1 MDSQRES
8 VERWM
13 IPLQGQPSKHQI
25 CASSRR
31 CLADHFRPRSASARF
46 AGFHTVYTPRTRTA
60 YRLDQPLFCTYTAW
74 LLWLGSLAVRCSA
87 SHCLASALFVC
98 PRLSFFHSF
107 IHPPPWHFNP
117 SWCPLVE
124 SSDIVQYQVAFS
136 CSVTLIVSDR
146 LLQSERLKCRG
157 HF

>member
-1 MDSQRES
+1 
-8 VERWM
+8 M

-31 CLADHFRPRSASARF
+31 RLADHFRQRSASVRF
-46 AGFHTVYTPRTRTA
+46 AGFDSTLSAVRVLVLRIV
-60 YRLDQPLFCTYTAW
+60 LDQPLFCTYTAW
-74 LLWLGSLAVRCSA
+74 LPRLGSLAVRCTA

-98 PRLSFFHSF
+98 PRLSFILSC
-107 IHPPPWHFNP
+107 IHPLPWHFDP
-117 SWCPLVE
+117 SPCPLVE
-124 SSDIVQYQVAFS
+124 SSDIVQYQVVFS